1 MDHRPSAGLRIAGW
15 SSVFLGL
22 LITLAGGYLLL
33 HFIRVGPDIAIAYV
47 WSGGLVVIG
56 VGMAAAGILII
67 RQRPS
72 G

>member
-22 LITLAGGYLLL
+22 LITLVGGYLLL
-33 HFIRVGPDIAIAYV
+33 HFIRVGPDIVIAYV